1 MQFALRLLCCIAAA
15 ACVGGFRARAKAKSN
30 STALVSKSAN
40 CAALGDIDVIGR
52 NIGQAATLLCQFWPS
67 SLGPFPV
74 DNAKSLA
81 DLVNKGSDIWQKV
94 KDLAK
99 GRDGN
104 SPFCWKK
111 AASRELISTM
121 LLDTQMQMNSS
132 QEVAAF
138 SNCEMQVFGR
148 CYGSCPA
155 GMKPMAL
162 IGGFAPTCTSDCR
175 KSSSHGTGCGFG
187 CATGF
192 RTCVGTLVDQ
202 ASVVAKA
209 VGQVASYMS
218 GNPAIN
224 EVVDKV
230 LRLVDFFVDTMFQV
244 VAVAKKVYSEWPREE
259 AELGVIIA
267 LLQFVLEH
275 AKEIGQSFKHLQGQ
289 FGETLEM
296 IMELMDAEFEWKEID
311 LKFISDSILKHG
323 RTLLDS
329 TYEFAEVFVFPTC

>member
-1 MQFALRLLCCIAAA
+1 M
-15 ACVGGFRARAKAKSN
+15 
-30 STALVSKSAN
+30 
-40 CAALGDIDVIGR
+40 
-52 NIGQAATLLCQFWPS
+52 LCQFWPS
-67 SLGPFPV
+67 NLGAFPV
-74 DNAKSLA
+74 DNAKTLA

-111 AASRELISTM
+111 AGSRELISTM
-121 LLDTQMQMNSS
+121 LLDKQFKFNSS
-132 QEVAAF
+132 EVAAS
-138 SNCEMQVFGR
+138 SNCEMEVFGR
-148 CYGSCPA
+148 CYGSCPS

-162 IGGFAPTCTSDCR
+162 IGGFAPTCTSDC
-175 KSSSHGTGCGFG
+175 KSTDKHGRGCGFG
-187 CATGF
+187 CATSIM
-192 RTCVGTLVDQ
+192 TCATTLVDQ
-202 ASVVAKA
+202 AGAVAKT
-209 VGQVASYMS
+209 VGQVASYMT
-218 GNPAIN
+218 GNPAIH

-244 VAVAKKVYSEWPREE
+244 VSVAKKVYSEWPRGE

-275 AKEIGQSFKHLQGQ
+275 AKEIGQSFKYLQGQ

-296 IMELMDAEFEWKEID
+296 IMELMDAEFEWKSVD

-323 RTLLDS
+323 RSILDS
-329 TYEFAEVFVFPTC
+329 AYEFAEVFVFPTC